1 MRRRWVRGPVS
12 RAALAPLVLL
22 AVLVSGLAG
31 GVAGIGS
38 AALAAGGGRA
48 SVAAPPPPSTIVA
61 VRGNAGEGY
70 AIRHYDGTAD
80 FTPTFDEA
88 FGECGERRS
97 ELARVRCRTVIRTW
111 FADLADLKQAL
122 TWAQHT

>member
-1 MRRRWVRGPVS
+1 VS
-12 RAALAPLVLL
+12 RVALAPVVLL

-38 AALAAGGGRA
+38 AALAAGGGHA
-48 SVAAPPPPSTIVA
+48 TAPSAPPAATIVA
-61 VRGNAGEGY
+61 VRGNSEEGY

-111 FADLADLKQAL
+111 FADLDDLKQAL
-122 TWAQHT
+122 TWAQRT